1 LKKPTYSLISPT
13 FKRPDEVTEFLE
25 SLLEQNHQSF
35 EVILGDGTPGDEL
48 RPLLKRFED
57 NPVYPLNIVY
67 KEFLPVSNARN
78 EAASVA
84 RGDYF
89 IFLDSDCLIP
99 ANYLNELD
107 IALAERPL
115 DLFGGPDAAREDF
128 SNLQK
133 AISYAMTATLT
144 TGGIRGKEKHVGTY
158 HPRGFNMGVS
168 RQAFEAVGGYDTA
181 FVCGE
186 DVELSIRIIEAGFT
200 SGFIPNAYVYH
211 KRRTTLTKFYR
222 QVFRFGA
229 ARINLWKAHPSE
241 LKAAHLFPLFFSAFT
256 VFSILAIPL
265 FSSLFFKVLL
275 VYVLAVL
282 LDSSLQNRSVAV
294 GLLSVAC
301 VFTMHFGYGMG
312 FAQNYIARVVL
323 KSETGIKL

>member
-57 NPVYPLNIVY
+57 NPVYPLTIVY

-99 ANYLNELD
+99 PNYLNELD

-229 ARINLWKAHPSE
+229 PALTSGRRIRLNSKRPISFRFSSR
-241 LKAAHLFPLFFSAFT
+241 HLRCSAFWPYRFLAPC
-256 VFSILAIPL
+256 FSRYCWCMCWLCCWIHR
-265 FSSLFFKVLL
+265 FKTGALRL
-275 VYVLAVL
+275 VCSAL
-282 LDSSLQNRSVAV
+282 R
-294 GLLSVAC
+294 AC
-301 VFTMHFGYGMG
+301 LPCIS
-312 FAQNYIARVVL
+312 A
-323 KSETGIKL
+323 TGWASPKTT